1 MARDLIQTFPHQ
13 DQHAQYKATS
23 TPTKAHTPYQ
33 CYPTKEIQRFQTKL
47 IKKKKKKKV
56 REINQHW
63 KIIFKSSFQLSVE
76 KSQN

>member
-23 TPTKAHTPYQ
+23 TPKKAHTPYQ

-47 IKKKKKKKV
+47 IEKKKKKSQ
-56 REINQHW
+56 RN
-63 KIIFKSSFQLSVE
+63 KSTLAKSFLRAVF
-76 KSQN
+76 N